1 MLSDRS
7 NSWWWQLQQ
16 LKCITHTAR
25 IVVHAQ
31 AMTST
36 RKGNKKLA
44 IYDLKV
50 TMKWAATDPDDGEAV
65 RHLHRGMQARHGAA
79 CR

>member
-1 MLSDRS
+1 MR
-7 NSWWWQLQQ
+7 
-16 LKCITHTAR
+16 
-25 IVVHAQ
+25 AQ

-50 TMKWAATDPDDGEAV
+50 TMKWAATDPDDGEVV

-79 CR
+79 